1 MYTKVKDCIFQIE
14 TSLNVV
20 FSLFVAL
27 SLSLAIPNVII
38 SQSVPRC
45 FSKEDLIGLQKKSVE
60 NIEDYFEKNGWTESR
75 NSEYYFSEFFD
86 HDLGYERLAWT
97 KESDKLT
104 YLDILG
110 FFRLDEQHFVLFH
123 AEGKPNI
130 LVFVPDIYDL
140 EMSMAIIEQLN
151 YSGFAGELT
160 SYDGHECFR
169 RLKKGATAVE
179 SVLSNDVSVSRS
191 NGLTFN
197 FVEFEDKENY
207 ILIYDENAYNVEVK
221 AIEERILKYN
231 TLINEGDS
239 YYANMQF
246 EQAQVKYVEADQMEP
261 TIELKY
267 KIINCK
273 ESITKSIKNAGD
285 SLLQLKDYAGAK
297 RKYQEALSFYSDSQL
312 SGSLAE
318 SVRQCSIRIL
328 RDEAEAFYESNEL
341 KRALDRYNSLLEL
354 DNNDQDAKEKI
365 THIQNTIEFLKKRE
379 SVTYSYRE
387 TQKEDYN
394 RLCRDL
400 LTTINSGID
409 ESLNGQLKG
418 SIKIEFDTSGKN
430 LSSIQNL
437 HTSLNDALILGS
449 LKGASLTPTKFFGY
463 HAASK
468 ETIEISSD
476 WNSTFSTLKF
486 KKKGISGNN
495 LPSQTISTIQNF
507 ASKNEIYQGKCE
519 VAIKSKNFNN
529 SKYVDIDLIRYKA
542 VGPEA
547 ALYSLVLPGLG
558 SYKATAGRKGLLRF
572 ESFLVSAGIAVGAEM
587 LSRNTYDEYLA
598 ANEPQK
604 MNDLYNKA
612 NLYHKISLVAAGL
625 TASIYVYELVD
636 AFHLGLKNTKR
647 TKYVREEL
655 KKKPISIQKQN
666 IDKM

>member
-1 MYTKVKDCIFQIE
+1 LNHQSLCATSPAGIESGDRCITRDELIKIQKNTLEANISFFKKLRWDYLEGSDESFQDYFEFELDWNYEAVAWQIRDDERIPIDGLDYPPSVFQRIVYMYAPGKPSIVILHPEVDDRHLWFGTANYDGDACFRGLKSRCGNKSTFESNYELTKCSEQSVTFEFRDYYESRLTVIIYNE
-14 TSLNVV
+14 TSLLKEVSRVQELRAEQERIARERQEKISSLLNNGDSLYRINR
-20 FSLFVAL
+20 FAEAQMRYTEANELENSLFVVSKIEACRE
-27 SLSLAIPNVII
+27 AITDDI
-38 SQSVPRC
+38 
-45 FSKEDLIGLQKKSVE
+45 KS
-60 NIEDYFEKNGWTESR
+60 S
-75 NSEYYFSEFFD
+75 
-86 HDLGYERLAWT
+86 
-97 KESDKLT
+97 
-104 YLDILG
+104 
-110 FFRLDEQHFVLFH
+110 
-123 AEGKPNI
+123 
-130 LVFVPDIYDL
+130 
-140 EMSMAIIEQLN
+140 
-151 YSGFAGELT
+151 
-160 SYDGHECFR
+160 
-169 RLKKGATAVE
+169 
-179 SVLSNDVSVSRS
+179 
-191 NGLTFN
+191 
-197 FVEFEDKENY
+197 
-207 ILIYDENAYNVEVK
+207 
-221 AIEERILKYN
+221 
-231 TLINEGDS
+231 
-239 YYANMQF
+239 
-246 EQAQVKYVEADQMEP
+246 
-261 TIELKY
+261 
-267 KIINCK
+267 
-273 ESITKSIKNAGD
+273 GD
-285 SLLQLKDYAGAK
+285 SLYKLQDYAGAK
-297 RKYQEALSFYSDSQL
+297 RKYQEALSFHSKSKL
-312 SGSLAE
+312 SASLTE
-318 SVRQCSIRIL
+318 SMRQCSIHIL
-328 RDEAEAFYESNEL
+328 RNEAEAFYESNEL

-354 DNNDQDAKEKI
+354 DKDDQNAKEKI
-365 THIQNTIEFLKKRE
+365 AHIQNTIEFLKKRE

-486 KKKGISGNN
+486 KKKGISANN
-495 LPSQTISTIQNF
+495 QPSQTISTIQSF

-542 VGPEA
+542 VGPEV

-572 ESFLVSAGIAVGAEM
+572 ESFLLSAGIAVGAEM

-625 TASIYVYELVD
+625 TASIYVYELAD

-647 TKYVREEL
+647 TKYVREQL

>member
-1 MYTKVKDCIFQIE
+1 
-14 TSLNVV
+14 
-20 FSLFVAL
+20 
-27 SLSLAIPNVII
+27 
-38 SQSVPRC
+38 
-45 FSKEDLIGLQKKSVE
+45 
-60 NIEDYFEKNGWTESR
+60 
-75 NSEYYFSEFFD
+75 
-86 HDLGYERLAWT
+86 
-97 KESDKLT
+97 
-104 YLDILG
+104 
-110 FFRLDEQHFVLFH
+110 
-123 AEGKPNI
+123 
-130 LVFVPDIYDL
+130 
-140 EMSMAIIEQLN
+140 MAIIEQLN

-179 SVLSNDVSVSRS
+179 SDLSNDVSVSRS

-207 ILIYDENAYNVEVK
+207 ILIYDENAYNAEVK

-261 TIELKY
+261 SIELKY

-328 RDEAEAFYESNEL
+328 RDDAEAFYGSNEL

-409 ESLNGQLKG
+409 ESLNGQLKC

-476 WNSTFSTLKF
+476 WNSSFSTLKF
-486 KKKGISGNN
+486 KKKGISANN
-495 LPSQTISTIQNF
+495 LPTQTISTIQSF

-558 SYKATAGRKGLLRF
+558 SYKATTGRKGLLRF

>member
-1 MYTKVKDCIFQIE
+1 MFCFSK
-14 TSLNVV
+14 LN
-20 FSLFVAL
+20 SLFKKVLLL
-27 SLSLAIPNVII
+27 SFLTSSIQFFG
-38 SQSVPRC
+38 QSVPRC
-45 FSKEDLIGLQKKSVE
+45 FSKDELLEIQKQS
-60 NIEDYFEKNGWTESR
+60 IEDITIMLEKSDWVMANESGY
-75 NSEYYFSEFFD
+75 NYSKYLDY
-86 HDLGYERLAWT
+86 DLGYERTIWT
-97 KESDKLT
+97 KYSDKFNYVEL
-104 YLDILG
+104 IG
-110 FFRLDEQHFVLFH
+110 AFRNPTQRFVVFH

-130 LVFVPDIYDL
+130 IVFVPRIYNFDIDFALIQQL
-140 EMSMAIIEQLN
+140 EN
-151 YSGFAGELT
+151 YGYAGEFT
-160 SYDGHECFR
+160 SYDGSACFK
-169 RLKKGATAVE
+169 RLQKGSTPSEYGSSKMNISQSKKGN
-179 SVLSNDVSVSRS
+179 LSFYFYEPSD
-191 NGLTFN
+191 
-197 FVEFEDKENY
+197 EECY
-207 ILIYDENAYNVEVK
+207 ILIYDENAYNREVQ
-221 AIEERILKYN
+221 AIEDR
-231 TLINEGDS
+231 
-239 YYANMQF
+239 
-246 EQAQVKYVEADQMEP
+246 
-261 TIELKY
+261 
-267 KIINCK
+267 
-273 ESITKSIKNAGD
+273 KNKFDKLVTQGD
-285 SLLQLKDYAGAK
+285 SLFGLNQFSLAQARYTEANDVEASSYMLSKIEACREGTTAAIKSSADSLYKLQDYAGAK
-297 RKYQEALSFYSDSQL
+297 RKYQEALSFHSQSKL
-312 SGSLAE
+312 SASLKE
-318 SVRQCSIRIL
+318 SMRQCSIHIL
-328 RDEAEAFYESNEL
+328 RNEAQNFYESNEL

-418 SIKIEFDTSGKN
+418 SIKIEFDTSGRN

-476 WNSTFSTLKF
+476 WNSSFSTLKF

-529 SKYVDIDLIRYKA
+529 SKYVDIDLIRYKP

-558 SYKATAGRKGLLRF
+558 SYKATTGRKGLLRF

-636 AFHLGLKNTKR
+636 AFHMGLKNTKR